1 MDDYPFFVDEAET
14 TRAME
19 GAICYE
25 CYIKMAAG
33 WLISL
38 DLAKTGKDLP
48 PELRKIK
55 LPRAG
60 KILIEKMEDK
70 IPGLSDRLAEGKRA
84 RNRVVHELANYWA
97 IYHMTKHAFQP
108 IGKIPLSESIRRKLA
123 KEMLE
128 SIQET
133 ALAME
138 KALLFSRDLLPK
150 VAQFAADATQKK

>member
-1 MDDYPFFVDEAET
+1 MDDYPFFDEAEIIRKT
-14 TRAME
+14 TSATME

-25 CYIKMAAG
+25 CYIKIAASI
-33 WLISL
+33 LISL
-38 DLAKTGKDLP
+38 DLTMTGKDLP

-84 RNRVVHELANYWA
+84 RNRVVHELANYWT
-97 IYHMTKHAFQP
+97 IYYMT
-108 IGKIPLSESIRRKLA
+108 GKIPLPESIRRKLA

-133 ALAME
+133 SRAME
-138 KALLFSRDLLPK
+138 KALSFSKDLLPE
-150 VAQFAADATQKK
+150 VTQFMAAATLKK